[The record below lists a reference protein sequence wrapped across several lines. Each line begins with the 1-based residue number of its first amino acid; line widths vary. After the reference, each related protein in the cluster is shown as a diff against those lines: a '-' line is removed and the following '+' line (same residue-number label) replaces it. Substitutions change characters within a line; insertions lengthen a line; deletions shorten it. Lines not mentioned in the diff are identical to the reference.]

1 MKKTIA
7 IASILLI
14 AVVAGALF
22 WLRGN
27 LDGLVR
33 DAIETHGGAMT
44 QARVGVREVAIR
56 PADGVG
62 VIGGLVLGNPAGFKT
77 AHAIKVERIEVE
89 IDIAS
94 VARDVVTIRRIAIV
108 APDIIY
114 EKGDGPTNFDVLQ
127 KNIAAHLG
135 PGKDD
140 SGGKKLI
147 VEEFTLRGAKARA
160 SATFLQ
166 GEALAVRLPDIV
178 LRDLGKAKGG
188 MTPGEL
194 GGEIVK
200 AVRTRLAANVNF
212 DSLAKSA
219 GSAVEKAGG
228 AIKGL
233 FK

>member
-1 MKKTIA
+1 MKKTLA
-7 IASILLI
+7 ALAILLI
-14 AVVAGALF
+14 AVVAGALL

-27 LDGLVR
+27 LDGLVQ
-33 DAIETHGGAMT
+33 DAIETHGGAMS
-44 QARVGVREVAIR
+44 QAQVSVREVAIR

-62 VIGGLVLGNPAGFKT
+62 AIGGLTVGNPAGFKT

-114 EKGDGPTNFDVLQ
+114 EKGDGPTNFDVIQ
-127 KNIAAHLG
+127 KNIASYLG
-135 PGKDD
+135 PGKGD

-147 VEEFTLRGAKARA
+147 VEEFTLRGARARA

-166 GEALAVRLPDIV
+166 GEAVAVRLPDIV

-188 MTPGEL
+188 ITPGEL

-200 AVRTRLAANVNF
+200 ALRTRLAANVNF
-212 DSLAKSA
+212 NALAKSA
-219 GSAVEKAGG
+219 GSAVEKAGS

-233 FK
+233 FR